1 MSAFNFIVAAAAS
14 AAAETKDHGGDHAAE
29 KSSGVFPPLDT
40 TTFSSQLF
48 WLAVTFGLLL
58 FLLSKIFLPRLG
70 GILEHRSNQIAD
82 DLDSA
87 ARMQREAEHAEK
99 SYEQAL
105 SDARA
110 KAHNVAE
117 TTRSSIN
124 AEIEAEMQKAD
135 EEAARQME
143 AAESKIKTLRTKALS
158 NVDGIASDTAKTLV
172 ESLFSGKI
180 TAATA
185 AKAVKAQ
192 S

>member
-1 MSAFNFIVAAAAS
+1 MSAFDSILAVAAS
-14 AAAETKDHGGDHAAE
+14 AAAETKEHGGEPAAE
-29 KSSGVFPPLDT
+29 HGSAVFPPLDAS
-40 TTFSSQLF
+40 TFSSQLF

-58 FLLSKIFLPRLG
+58 FLLSKVFLPRLG

-87 ARMQREAEHAEK
+87 ARMQREAEHAER

-117 TTRSSIN
+117 TTRASIN
-124 AEIEAEMQKAD
+124 TEIESEMQKAD
-135 EEAARQME
+135 EETARQMNV
-143 AAESKIKTLRTKALS
+143 AESKIRDLRAKALS
-158 NVDGIASDTAKTLV
+158 NVDDIAADTAKTLV

-185 AKAVKAQ
+185 TKAVKAQ
-192 S
+192 G

>member
-1 MSAFNFIVAAAAS
+1 MSAFDFILAAASS
-14 AAAETKDHGGDHAAE
+14 AAAETKEHGGEAAVE
-29 KSSGVFPPLDT
+29 HSSGVFPPLDAS
-40 TTFSSQLF
+40 TFSSQLF

-58 FLLSKIFLPRLG
+58 FLLAKFFLPRLG

-87 ARMQREAEHAEK
+87 ARMQRDAEHAEK

-110 KAHNVAE
+110 KSHNVAE
-117 TTRSSIN
+117 TTRASIN
-124 AEIEAEMQKAD
+124 AEIESEMQKAD
-135 EEAARQME
+135 EEAARQMDV
-143 AAESKIKTLRTKALS
+143 AENKIKDLRAKALS
-158 NVDGIASDTAKTLV
+158 NVDEIAADTAKTLV
-172 ESLFSGKI
+172 ESLFSGNI

-192 S
+192 G

>member
-1 MSAFNFIVAAAAS
+1 MSAFNFIMAAAA
-14 AAAETKDHGGDHAAE
+14 AAAETKEHGAE
-29 KSSGVFPPLDT
+29 KGSGVFPPLDSS
-40 TTFSSQLF
+40 TFSSQLF

-58 FLLSKIFLPRLG
+58 FLLSKVFLPRLG
-70 GILEHRSNQIAD
+70 GILEHRSSQIAD
-82 DLDSA
+82 DLDGA

-117 TTRSSIN
+117 TTRASIN

-135 EEAARQME
+135 EEAARQMDV
-143 AAESKIKTLRTKALS
+143 AEGKIKALRAKALS
-158 NVDGIASDTAKTLV
+158 NVDDIAADTAKTLV

-185 AKAVKAQ
+185 TKAVKTQ
-192 S
+192 N